1 MATNIFSTTLT
12 EGDDTLVFTGHDLF
26 DIPWT
31 INALGGND
39 SITINAGVI
48 TSGGGDWTICNLGE
62 GNDYARV
69 NGGFLVQVHGDNG
82 DDQVDAYSSTS
93 FDGGAGNDIF
103 NIFAGKQ
110 VGFAGG
116 SGSDTANFSADV
128 SANIDGGDDN
138 DFFYG
143 NGHAVSGTISGGNGN
158 DSFVSLRVGS
168 AGLTLQG
175 GAGDDY
181 FTGTM
186 ESFNGVT
193 IADFSV
199 GDRIRFPLGAL
210 DITDFHFSLSGNTL
224 TYNGFSLTFGA
235 PLNGTLKAAPGGS
248 NTVVLTL
255 VAGPPPH
262 DPANDFNGDGRSD
275 VLWRSDA
282 GTLTNWLS
290 VGDGFTPNWDNSN
303 VNVSLDW
310 HVAGTGDFNGDGHD
324 DILWRNSSGL
334 TVDWLA
340 NANGGFTSNYA
351 NSAMN
356 VPTSWQVAGIGDFN
370 GDGHD
375 DVLWRSDTGVITD
388 WLGSNSGAFTSN
400 YARSAVNVSADW
412 HIVGTGDF
420 NGDGRADILWRSGD
434 GTVTE
439 WTGQANGG
447 FAPTAVNT
455 AVPTDWH
462 VVGTG
467 DFNGDGYSDI
477 LWRSDGGTLRDWLG
491 QANGTFAGNLANLN
505 LIVSTSW
512 HVVGTGDFNGD
523 GRDDILWRND
533 NGSLDDWL
541 GQANGSFAD
550 TGFNVASS
558 WHVVSI
564 ADLNGDGRD
573 DLLMQNSAGTVTD
586 WLAQANGSFA
596 DNSANL
602 SINPGTAW
610 HVQDPF
616 VHDTLI

>member
-400 YARSAVNVSADW
+400 YAQSAVNVPGDW

-420 NGDGRADILWRSGD
+420 NGDGRTDILWRSGAV
-434 GTVTE
+434 TVD
-439 WTGQANGG
+439 WLANANGNGG
-447 FAPTAVNT
+447 FASNWNASAVNI
-455 AVPTDWH
+455 ATDWS
-462 VVGTG
+462 VAGTG
-467 DFNGDGYSDI
+467 DFNGDGKDDI
-477 LWRSDGGTLRDWLG
+477 LWRNSAGLTIDWLANASGDGGFSSNYAHSAVQVAT
-491 QANGTFAGNLANLN
+491 
-505 LIVSTSW
+505 STSIAAI
-512 HVVGTGDFNGD
+512 GDYNGD
-523 GRDDILWRND
+523 GRDDILWRSSSGAPSEWFANT
-533 NGSLDDWL
+533 NGGFTDH
-541 GQANGSFAD
+541 FA
-550 TGFNVASS
+550 
-558 WHVVSI
+558 I
-564 ADLNGDGRD
+564 P
-573 DLLMQNSAGTVTD
+573 TV
-586 WLAQANGSFA
+586 
-596 DNSANL
+596 
-602 SINPGTAW
+602 PTAW
-610 HVQDPF
+610 HVEPQASL
-616 VHDTLI
+616 V